1 MMNDFVA
8 KNIANLPFSGIRKFF
23 DVASTMEDVVSLGV
37 GEPDFLTPWVIRE
50 EAIYTIENRR
60 TNYSSN
66 AGLLELRREIT
77 KYIEETI
84 KVEYDPET
92 EVVVTVGASEGID
105 IALRTILE
113 PNDEVLIVEPCY
125 VSYMP
130 CVVLAGGVPVP
141 VATSAENGFRV
152 TKEDIEEKITR
163 KTKAILISYPNNPTG
178 AIISKEDLIAISE
191 VIIKHNLVC
200 ISDEIYSELTYD
212 GHEHFSIASLPNMF
226 ERTIV
231 LNGFS
236 KAFSMTGW
244 RLGYALAPKELMKH
258 MIKVHQYII
267 MCAPTISQYAG
278 IEALKNAREDV
289 ERMREEYSNRRL
301 FLVDG
306 LKKLG
311 LSVNTPGGAFYVFPS
326 IQNTNLKSDEFCN
339 ELLYKERLA
348 VVPGSAFGECGE
360 GFVRCSYAYK
370 KDSLVQSLER
380 MDKFLQSLK

>member
-1 MMNDFVA
+1 MINNFVS
-8 KNIANLPFSGIRKFF
+8 KNVEQLPFSGIRKFF

-37 GEPDFLTPWVIRE
+37 GEPDFLTPWIIRE
-50 EAIYTIENRR
+50 EAIYSIENKR
-60 TNYSSN
+60 TNYSAN
-66 AGLLELRREIT
+66 AGMIELRREIS

-84 KVEYDPET
+84 NVTYNPDNEI
-92 EVVVTVGASEGID
+92 VVTVGASEGID

-113 PNDEVLIVEPCY
+113 YGEEVLIVEPCY

-130 CVVLAGGVPVP
+130 CVVLAGGIPVSVP
-141 VATSAENGFRV
+141 TSAKNGFKV
-152 TKEDIEEKITR
+152 KKEDIEAKISP

-178 AIISKEDLIAISE
+178 AIITKEELVEIAD
-191 VIIKHNLVC
+191 VAKKHNLVV

-212 GHEHFSIASLPNMF
+212 LNEHYSIANLPDMF

-236 KAFSMTGW
+236 KSFSMTGW

-289 ERMREEYSNRRL
+289 EKMRDEYSKRRL
-301 FLVDG
+301 YLVDG
-306 LKKLG
+306 LRKLG
-311 LSVNTPGGAFYVFPS
+311 LDVNLPGGAFYVFPS
-326 IQNTNLKSDEFCN
+326 IEKTNLSSDDFCN
-339 ELLYKERLA
+339 NLLYSQRLA
-348 VVPGSAFGECGE
+348 VVPGNAFGACGE
-360 GFVRCSYAYK
+360 GFVRCSYAYER
-370 KDSLVQSLER
+370 DSLKKSLER
-380 MDKFLQSLK
+380 MDKFLQTL

>member
-1 MMNDFVA
+1 MTNNFISKSVEE
-8 KNIANLPFSGIRKFF
+8 LPFSGIRKFF

-37 GEPDFLTPWVIRE
+37 GEPDFLTPWIIRE
-50 EAIYTIENRR
+50 EAIYSIENKR
-60 TNYSSN
+60 TNYSAN
-66 AGLLELRREIT
+66 AGMLELRQEIS

-84 KVEYDPET
+84 NVTYNPDNEI
-92 EVVVTVGASEGID
+92 VVTVGASEGID
-105 IALRTILE
+105 IALRTVLE
-113 PNDEVLIVEPCY
+113 YGDEVLIVEPCY

-130 CVVLAGGVPVP
+130 CVVLAGGVPVSVP
-141 VATSAENGFRV
+141 TSAKNGFKV
-152 TKEDIEEKITR
+152 KKEDIETKITP
-163 KTKAILISYPNNPTG
+163 KTKVIIISYPNNPTG
-178 AIISKEDLIAISE
+178 AIITREELIEIAD
-191 VIIKHNLVC
+191 VAKKYNLVV

-212 GHEHFSIASLPNMF
+212 LHEHFSIANLPDMF

-236 KAFSMTGW
+236 KSFSMTGW

-289 ERMREEYSNRRL
+289 EKMRDEYSKRRL
-301 FLVDG
+301 LLVDG
-306 LKKLG
+306 LRKLG
-311 LSVNTPGGAFYVFPS
+311 LDVNMPGGAFYVFPS
-326 IQNTNLKSDEFCN
+326 IEKTNLSSDDFCN
-339 ELLYKERLA
+339 TLLYSQKLA

-370 KDSLVQSLER
+370 KESLVKSLER
-380 MDKFLQSLK
+380 MDKFLQTLK